1 MLRAYMGNHRPM
13 LLTVLRVQTWFKTL
27 RSKVISPEIIP
38 EVLVAYYQKLP
49 SNIQVSWWRDGEYI
63 VGNVVA
69 GDISFPTQGTNVG
82 DFIRM
87 INEGLLISLNIPSEY
102 IEVILS
108 NGLFSP
114 SLEELA
120 KLSDDE
126 VKKSNFGLLSLP
138 ANDLVAA

>member
-1 MLRAYMGNHRPM
+1 MR
-13 LLTVLRVQTWFKTL
+13 LTILRVQTWFRNL
-27 RSKVISPEIIP
+27 RSSVVAPEIIP

-49 SNIQVSWWRDGEYI
+49 LNIQVSWWRDEGYI

-69 GDISFPTQGTNVG
+69 GTLAFPTQGKDTA

-87 INEGLLISLNIPSEY
+87 INEGLLISLGIPFEY
-102 IEVILS
+102 VEAILS

-120 KLSDDE
+120 KLSDAG
-126 VKKSNFGLLSLP
+126 VPQSKFGLLSLP
-138 ANDLVAA
+138 SMESVSA